1 MFVHILDFVCPLGP
15 DLRRWIVHQIEK
27 NMLVVN
33 QCAAEFSEGG
43 LVSHQVREDGIL
55 GVGDDFLLE
64 VSQSRF
70 QCQQPVQEAVGMRAV
85 VGKVGPQN
93 RVGLRLP
100 GGQQGFSPVVISRVA
115 G

>member
-1 MFVHILDFVCPLGP
+1 MFVHIFDFVCPLGP

-27 NMLVVN
+27 NLLVVN

-64 VSQSRF
+64 VFQSRF
-70 QCQQPVQEAVGMRAV
+70 QRQQPVQEAVDRYAR
-85 VGKVGPQN
+85 KPQRQRIGPISEYGI
-93 RVGLRLP
+93 VLLRLLP
-100 GGQQGFSPVVISRVA
+100 E
-115 G
+115 